1 MIPQAEI
8 PEGFVRFA
16 HAVVESPMLRSWFY
30 KLEAVPE
37 RDRAAWLL
45 DMARHIEKEDQDL
58 AVTAFK
64 LRDPK
69 ICSAVLAAVR
79 DRVGDADS
87 SHLTNR

>member
-1 MIPQAEI
+1 MMPQAEI

-30 KLEAVPE
+30 KLEAMSE
-37 RDRAAWLL
+37 RDRGARLL
-45 DMARHIEKEDQDL
+45 DMARHIRGEDEEL

-69 ICSAVLAAVR
+69 VYQAVLAVVR
-79 DRVGDADS
+79 ERVRYAEDPI
-87 SHLTNR
+87 